1 MHMGAAH
8 LIPCQLLVLLPGP
21 SGHAL
26 VCALLCDKVEQAIVT
41 SVITDVMTSC
51 IFIVFILSL
60 SVCGSCYW
68 FSIDGSNAQ
77 LTFSDSKFV

>member
-26 VCALLCDKVEQAIVT
+26 VCALLCDKVEQAIVLP
-41 SVITDVMTSC
+41 DVMTSC
-51 IFIVFILSL
+51 TFIVFILSL
-60 SVCGSCYW
+60 SVAPVTGFLLMEVMHSLP
-68 FSIDGSNAQ
+68 FQTANLLKS
-77 LTFSDSKFV
+77 F